1 MRSGIGPAAELQ
13 KHGIQVLLPRAGVG
27 ANLMEHPSTAVSTY
41 LPPASR
47 LTDLGEHHDHAI
59 LRYSSGIADAPEG
72 DMHIA
77 MIARSGWHAVGQ
89 RIGTLFIWVNKA
101 YSRGSVTLRSSD
113 PFDEPIVDFRLLSD
127 WRDLE
132 RLKHGFRTG
141 AAGLTHAAMDG
152 HREIVFPTTYS
163 PRVAKVAA
171 RGAWNTVQRGLL
183 AGMLDYAG
191 PLRGAVVHNIITLGL
206 RLDTLLRDDQALTE
220 FIGSGVGGVWHA
232 SGTARMG
239 RADDPLAVTDGSGR
253 VHGLS
258 GLRVVD
264 ASIMPSIPRANTN
277 TPTIMMAERIADLI
291 KAEAAA

>member
-1 MRSGIGPAAELQ
+1 
-13 KHGIQVLLPRAGVG
+13 
-27 ANLMEHPSTAVSTY
+27 
-41 LPPASR
+41 
-47 LTDLGEHHDHAI
+47 
-59 LRYSSGIADAPEG
+59 
-72 DMHIA
+72 
-77 MIARSGWHAVGQ
+77 
-89 RIGTLFIWVNKA
+89 
-101 YSRGSVTLRSSD
+101 
-113 PFDEPIVDFRLLSD
+113 
-127 WRDLE
+127 
-132 RLKHGFRTG
+132 
-141 AAGLTHAAMDG
+141 
-152 HREIVFPTTYS
+152 
-163 PRVAKVAA
+163 VAKVAA

-191 PLRGAVVHNIITLGL
+191 PLRSAVVHNIITLGL